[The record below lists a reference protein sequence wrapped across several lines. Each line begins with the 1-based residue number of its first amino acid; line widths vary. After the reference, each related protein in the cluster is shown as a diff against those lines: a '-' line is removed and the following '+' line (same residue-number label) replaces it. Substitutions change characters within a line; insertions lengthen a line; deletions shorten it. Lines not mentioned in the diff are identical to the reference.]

1 MKKKIIIISVCLIII
16 FFIVYKFT
24 RTENNIKITFL
35 KDNEEYKDV
44 IVKNID
50 NIQINKYTEAGLE
63 SKVITNKEDIS
74 SVYSD
79 LLNIKYGEETDM
91 ACEDNTTIYLITLK
105 NGKKKTITI
114 ECDWIIIGDKRYLIE
129 K

>member
-1 MKKKIIIISVCLIII
+1 MKKKIIITSVCLIII
-16 FFIVYKFT
+16 FFIVYKLT
-24 RTENNIKITFL
+24 RTETNIKLTFL

-44 IVKNID
+44 YIKNID

-63 SKVITNKEDIS
+63 SKVITNKDDIS
-74 SVYSD
+74 SVYND
-79 LLNIKYGEETDM
+79 LFSIKYGKETDM
-91 ACEDNTTIYLITLK
+91 ACEDNTTVYLITLK
-105 NGKKKTITI
+105 DGKKKTITI

>member
-24 RTENNIKITFL
+24 KTENNIKITFL

-74 SVYSD
+74 SVYND
-79 LLNIKYGEETDM
+79 LLNIKYGKETKQ
-91 ACEDNTTIYLITLK
+91 ACEDNTTIYLISLK

-114 ECDWIIIGDKRYLIE
+114 ECDWIIIGDKRYIIE

>member
-24 RTENNIKITFL
+24 RTENNIKISFL

-44 IVKNID
+44 IVKNSD

>member
-44 IVKNID
+44 TIKNID